1 MSFVNSG
8 IKSPHIY
15 GRKKDHSDGWLH
27 QLMLSY
33 IDDPSR
39 LDDTMKW
46 QGLGCYGYVMQPD
59 DKHLGFIAK
68 NVYGDT
74 ERWREI
80 ARLNGISRDNP
91 YRAGDYLKVFG
102 VYW

>member
-1 MSFVNSG
+1 
-8 IKSPHIY
+8 
-15 GRKKDHSDGWLH
+15 
-27 QLMLSY
+27 
-33 IDDPSR
+33 
-39 LDDTMKW
+39 
-46 QGLGCYGYVMQPD
+46 MQPD